1 MALMTETNPQSMD
14 PRVRRTRQLLQQAL
28 SKLLET
34 KEFSKISVQDVAELA
49 TLNRATFYD
58 HYPDKFAL
66 LECMVA
72 SRFYELMTVR
82 GVVFDGS
89 CSSALKA
96 VVLGVCDFLAAT
108 PRLECER
115 QGQME
120 PHLESAVIAVTR
132 GIILEGL
139 KKHSSESA
147 LSPEMTA
154 TIASWAIYGAA
165 TEWVRT
171 PNRCSSEEMA
181 AMAMTLISRL
191 LLPVALT
198 AS

>member
-1 MALMTETNPQSMD
+1 MPEIPCSPVD
-14 PRVRRTRQLLQQAL
+14 PRIRRTRQLLHQAL
-28 SKLLET
+28 AKLLET
-34 KEFSKISVQDVAELA
+34 KEFAKISVQDVAELA

-66 LECMVA
+66 LECMVG
-72 SRFYELMTVR
+72 SRFGELLTAR
-82 GVVFDGS
+82 GVMFDGT
-89 CSSALKA
+89 CFSALKA

-108 PRLECER
+108 PQLACER

-132 GIILEGL
+132 KMVLEGL
-139 KKHSSESA
+139 KKHPSHSA

-154 TIASWAIYGAA
+154 TTASWAIYGAA
-165 TEWVRT
+165 REWIRT

-181 AMAMTLISRL
+181 EMVMMLVSRIL
-191 LLPVALT
+191 APVTVT
-198 AS
+198 AR